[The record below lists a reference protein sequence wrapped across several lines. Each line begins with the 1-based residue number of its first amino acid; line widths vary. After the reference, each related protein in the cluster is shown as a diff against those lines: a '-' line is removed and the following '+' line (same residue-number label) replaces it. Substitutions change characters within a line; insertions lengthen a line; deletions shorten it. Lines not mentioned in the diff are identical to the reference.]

1 MNAPTINKA
10 LVAAVVSRMLL
21 GVEKFQQD
29 VIAFPVPET
38 PKLLSKKR
46 GEWAVGAIQ
55 EELTEF
61 EQALAD
67 KDILE
72 AADALID
79 LVYFALGRLIEMGI
93 PPQMVFDEV
102 QRANMDKERGE
113 LAKRPGSQGY
123 DAIKPEGWLPPDHSR
138 LLTVTAETLDKAARY
153 DTMSPVLQKVVELR
167 AKKGQDYNA
176 GPQLKDYFPFGHVS
190 YAQMVHLKTTRIHS
204 LLAVLAQGKKPNFEG
219 LLDTLED
226 LINYTTFYAEA
237 VVAGSADKPL
247 FGGAQ

>member
-1 MNAPTINKA
+1 MNAPSPTSA

-29 VIAFPVPET
+29 VIAFPIPET
-38 PKLLSKKR
+38 PKLLSKRR
-46 GEWAVGAIQ
+46 GEWAIGALE
-55 EELTEF
+55 EELGEF
-61 EQALAD
+61 QEALEN

-72 AADALID
+72 AADALMD

-93 PPQMVFDEV
+93 PAQLVFDEV
-102 QRANMDKERGE
+102 QRANMAKERGT
-113 LAKRPGSQGY
+113 LSKRPGSQGY
-123 DAIKPEGWLPPDHSR
+123 DAIKPEGWLPPDHAR
-138 LLTVTAETLDKAARY
+138 LLTLNAEDLQKAALY
-153 DTMSPVLQKVVELR
+153 DAMSPVLKKVVELR

-176 GPQLKDYFPFGHVS
+176 GPQLKDYFPFGHLS

-204 LLAVLAQGKKPNFEG
+204 LLAVLAQGKEPNFEG

-237 VVAGSADKPL
+237 VTDGSVNQPM